1 MSGSASSWIDRIVRS
16 LTERG
21 YVLGASTVPASVHAT
36 KRTRNMGP
44 FFPCTDFVF
53 IHRLAREGMHA
64 PLERLH
70 SQARAFAEEQFRLP
84 RVLRYHIPNT
94 VSIGVSD
101 TGFTAEDLAFA
112 QSSKLESHLVG
123 GQKHSTYLFDVAA
136 REMYS
141 QGVEVTPG
149 RYGSRVVS
157 RVNPTNRIFDLMT
170 EISREL
176 S

>member
-1 MSGSASSWIDRIVRS
+1 MSGTASSWIDRIGRS

-21 YVLGASTVPASVHAT
+21 YVLGASTVRASVYAT

-53 IHRLAREGMHA
+53 IHRLASEGTHA

-70 SQARAFAEEQFRLP
+70 SQARVFAEEQFRLP

-101 TGFTAEDLAFA
+101 SGFTAEDLAFA
-112 QSSKLESHLVG
+112 RSNKLESPLIG

-136 REMYS
+136 REMHS
-141 QGVEVTPG
+141 QGLEVTPG
-149 RYGSRVVS
+149 RYGARVVS
-157 RVNPTNRIFDLMT
+157 RVNPTNRTFDLMN
-170 EISREL
+170 EILREL
-176 S
+176 T